1 LFSVSNRASDSPH
14 KVAHHQLACLAKIQ
28 LENDGKRCEILMI
41 RVIQSRPYITGRLA
55 GLIILRGT
63 TVVHPA

>member
-1 LFSVSNRASDSPH
+1 